1 MKIVD
6 NNGSV
11 PNNSVPPIN
20 TNLKD
25 AEDVVCEKCEC
36 KIFQEKMMIKKIS
49 KFVTGSDRDQIAP
62 IPVIVC
68 ADCNHINELFKP
80 NL

>member
-6 NNGSV
+6 DNGNIPKEDLSSASV
-11 PNNSVPPIN
+11 DFKNA
-20 TNLKD
+20 D
-25 AEDVVCEKCEC
+25 DVICEKCEC

-49 KFVTGSDRDQIAP
+49 KFITGAARDQIAP

-68 ADCNHINELFKP
+68 ADCNHINEIFKP